1 VKTEATR
8 GEGIPELLEQIDAH
22 REHIEAEGTLER
34 RRARNLRAEV
44 IGLAAAK
51 LRRDL
56 EARAGED
63 EAVTEM
69 LDRVVA
75 REIDPATAARELLE
89 RDDGD

>member
-1 VKTEATR
+1 
-8 GEGIPELLEQIDAH
+8 
-22 REHIEAEGTLER
+22 
-34 RRARNLRAEV
+34 V

-63 EAVTEM
+63 EEVTEM
-69 LDRVVA
+69 LERVVA